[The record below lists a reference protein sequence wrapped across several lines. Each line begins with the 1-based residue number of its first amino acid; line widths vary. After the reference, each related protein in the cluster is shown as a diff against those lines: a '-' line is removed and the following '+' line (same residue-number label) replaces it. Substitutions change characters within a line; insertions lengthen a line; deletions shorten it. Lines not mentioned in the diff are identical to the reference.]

1 VRGKLVSGVAVVGLL
16 LAACSSSS
24 NANSI
29 RLTCAAL
36 WDMLHSN
43 TTPVGYYINVIER
56 SADADSGE
64 FVPDAQDLGDAHS
77 PGQLRD
83 DVSDLE
89 GDCDA
94 SGHRLRW

>member
-1 VRGKLVSGVAVVGLL
+1 MSGVAVVGLL
-16 LAACSSSS
+16 LAGCSSSS

-29 RLTCAAL
+29 GLTCAAL
-36 WDMLHSN
+36 WGMLHNN
-43 TTPVGYYINVIER
+43 TTPAGYYISVIER
-56 SADADSGE
+56 SADSDSGE
-64 FVPDAQDLGDAHS
+64 FVPDADNLGGAHT

-94 SGHRLRW
+94 SGHRLQW